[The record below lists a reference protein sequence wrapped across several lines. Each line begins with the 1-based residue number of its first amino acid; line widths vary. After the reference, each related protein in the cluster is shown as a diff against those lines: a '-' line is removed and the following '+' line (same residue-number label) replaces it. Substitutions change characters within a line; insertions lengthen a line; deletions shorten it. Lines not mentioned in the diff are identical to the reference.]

1 MVIGPMGEVEK
12 QIFELICRQ
21 HLVNRNELVSKFK
34 ARGSLDTGLARLMD
48 LGFVS
53 KIESLGTCYV
63 ATQKGIRAFENN
75 GAEGM

>member
-1 MVIGPMGEVEK
+1 MGTMGDTEK

-21 HLVNRNELVSKFK
+21 NLVSKSELISKFK
-34 ARGSLDTGLARLMD
+34 ARGSLETGLARLMD

-63 ATQKGIRAFENN
+63 ATQKGIRTFEAS
-75 GAEGM
+75 GIES